1 MRCREVRRREQK
13 RRAFQATHRRSVGE
27 LLDCKLRQPRWRSFF
42 FFCKIFLMLA
52 FDGVLHPRAD
62 TPHTSGNPCVVRR
75 VSFSRSYFIFP
86 IHLETRSRAP
96 HPCCHKAQCA
106 ATKHH

>member
-27 LLDCKLRQPRWRSFF
+27 LVTASCANQGGASFF
-42 FFCKIFLMLA
+42 FFCKIFLIHP
-52 FDGVLHPRAD
+52 DGVLHPRAD

-75 VSFSRSYFIFP
+75 VSFSCSYFIFP
-86 IHLETRSRAP
+86 IHLETLPRPLFALRP
-96 HPCCHKAQCA
+96 HCPN
-106 ATKHH
+106 